1 MVYAVVRVRGTVNI
15 NQNIKHTLRLL
26 RLTRANHCILVNE
39 NKNYKG
45 MLQVVKDYTTWGEL
59 NSDVLSE
66 LIVSRGNLKGN
77 VKITEAHVKTSTS
90 YENIKQLAEAI
101 VEGGFNYNELPNVKP
116 IFRLNPPKKGYGGI
130 KRSFKNG
137 GALGYRGSEINKLIK
152 KML

>member
-1 MVYAVVRVRGTVNI
+1 
-15 NQNIKHTLRLL
+15 
-26 RLTRANHCILVNE
+26 
-39 NKNYKG
+39 

-66 LIVSRGNLKGN
+66 LIVLRGNLKGD